1 LTIFI
6 PSRLGVVDTV
16 ILPLLLVAL
25 ILSSSEG
32 IAKPFAESP
41 VDVKAEP
48 LLRCLETEH
57 RLE

>member
-1 LTIFI
+1 LTVFI

-16 ILPLLLVAL
+16 ILPLLSVAL

-41 VDVKAEP
+41 VDVKAEQLP
-48 LLRCLETEH
+48 HRRETEH